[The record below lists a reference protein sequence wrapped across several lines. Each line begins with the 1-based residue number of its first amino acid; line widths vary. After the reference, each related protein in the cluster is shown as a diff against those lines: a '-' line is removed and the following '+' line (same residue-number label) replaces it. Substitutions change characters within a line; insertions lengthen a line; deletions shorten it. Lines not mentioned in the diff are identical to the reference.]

1 MQFSEDIQVQR
12 LTACI
17 PSPVNSLTGIL
28 EIQLHALVNKAS
40 IAGHDNSPACMAGGH
55 AGDVEAFLPLLVD
68 PLEGKAV

>member
-17 PSPVNSLTGIL
+17 PSPVNSLAGIL
-28 EIQLHALVNKAS
+28 EIQLHTLVNEAS

-68 PLEGKAV
+68 PLEGKTV